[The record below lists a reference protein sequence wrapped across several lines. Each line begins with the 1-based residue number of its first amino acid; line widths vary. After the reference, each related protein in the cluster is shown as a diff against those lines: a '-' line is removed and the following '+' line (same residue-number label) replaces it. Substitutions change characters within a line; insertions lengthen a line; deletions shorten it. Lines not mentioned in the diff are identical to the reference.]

1 MKTLKISRTS
11 GNIREP
17 QGFLGISGNLGKS
30 IKFIKKHQKWR
41 PRLRN
46 RMKMNRN
53 FIIAK
58 AVLEVTGGQACTAPF
73 FAEAYRCILNHNV
86 AHRSILEYIEA
97 YRGILKF
104 IEA

>member
-1 MKTLKISRTS
+1 MKISKIPENFGENQGFQETS
-11 GNIREP
+11 GNLYNS
-17 QGFLGISGNLGKS
+17 F
-30 IKFIKKHQKWR
+30 KKRQKWR

-73 FAEAYRCILNHNV
+73 FVEAYRCILNHNV